1 MPTDKRQRHKEGR
14 EARRQQAVAEARRRQ
29 RRKRI
34 TQIVGITV
42 VVLVL
47 ALLVSTFAGEDDDAT
62 DVASEGSTTSTT
74 AAAAAD
80 PIECA
85 TSDAGEVDTST
96 KPEITIPDGEPP
108 TELECTDLVVGD
120 GDEVALGDTIE
131 VHYVGVKHSDGSQ
144 FDASWDGGEPVEFSL
159 AAGSLIEGWTDAI
172 PGMKV
177 GGRREL
183 VIPPDKAYGPAG
195 SGHELAGE
203 TLVFVV
209 DVISVAKP

>member
-14 EARRQQAVAEARRRQ
+14 EARRQQAVIEARRRQ

-47 ALLVSTFAGEDDDAT
+47 ALLVSVFAGDDDDAT
-62 DVASEGSTTSTT
+62 DVASDDTTTT
-74 AAAAAD
+74 TVPAV
-80 PIECA
+80 ECG
-85 TSDAGEVDTST
+85 TSDAGEVDTAT
-96 KPEITIPDGEPP
+96 KPEITIPEGEPP
-108 TELECTDLVVGD
+108 SELECTDLVVGD

-144 FDASWDGGEPVEFSL
+144 FDASWDGGEPATFSL
-159 AAGSLIEGWTDAI
+159 TEGSLIKGWTDGI
-172 PGMKV
+172 PGMKA

-183 VIPPDKAYGPAG
+183 VIPPDLAYGPAG

-209 DVISVAKP
+209 DVISVTKA

>member
-14 EARRQQAVAEARRRQ
+14 EARRQQAVIEARRRQ

-34 TQIVGITV
+34 AQIVGITV
-42 VVLVL
+42 VVLIL
-47 ALLVSTFAGEDDDAT
+47 ALLVSVFAGDDDAT
-62 DVASEGSTTSTT
+62 DVASEGDTSTT
-74 AAAAAD
+74 TAPAAD

-85 TSDAGEVDTST
+85 TSGAGEVDTAT
-96 KPEITIPDGEPP
+96 KPEITIPEGEPP

-144 FDASWDGGEPVEFSL
+144 FDASWDGGEPATFSL
-159 AAGSLIEGWTDAI
+159 TVGSLIKGWTDGI
-172 PGMKV
+172 PGMKA

-183 VIPPDKAYGPAG
+183 VIPPDLAYGPAG

-209 DVISVAKP
+209 DVISVTKA